1 MDLSPDP
8 SMPMSAQI
16 IFLICLILIGAV
28 FKTSETAILSLNKNK
43 VKNAASD
50 GNKKA
55 ERLLKLLENQDKHL
69 SAIQI
74 VITFV
79 TILATAI
86 LTIGLSVRLTHNLA
100 IAGVAYPLQ
109 ISILI
114 ITLVFAFIVLILG
127 KFYPIKVANRHP
139 EKIAIFFVSFIAFFS
154 LILTPVIF
162 ILTKLTNL
170 FLLITKQ
177 NSTTDADEFFEDEVM
192 SMLEVGKETGVLKE
206 EGQKMIT
213 SIFAFDDKLAEEIMT
228 PRTDV
233 FTIDIDDEADEYMD
247 ELMTLRYSRIPVYEN
262 DSDNII
268 GILNI
273 KDFFINAKEV
283 GFNNVDIKS
292 ILREP
297 YFVPATK
304 KIDDLFFDLQ
314 KTKKHMA
321 ILIDEYGGFSG
332 IVTMEDIIEEVM
344 GDITDEYDEDELEIE
359 QIDESTYMIN
369 GLVSLDDLNEQLGIN
384 LESDNIDTIGGFIID
399 ILGEIPADDGEEANL
414 QPDADIGIAIET
426 AADEQVNINP
436 RVVEYHNLVFTI
448 ESVKER
454 RIEKVKL
461 HIMPEEELTENED
474 TTQKSN

>member
-16 IFLICLILIGAV
+16 ILLICLILIGAV

-43 VKNAASD
+43 VKSAASD

-69 SAIQI
+69 FAIQI

-79 TILATAI
+79 TVLATAI

-162 ILTKLTNL
+162 ILTKLTDL

-177 NSTTDADEFFEDEVM
+177 NSTTDTDEFFEDEVM

-233 FTIDIDDEADEYMD
+233 FTIDIDDEAEEYMD

-273 KDFFINAKEV
+273 KDFFMNAKEV

-314 KTKKHMA
+314 KSKKHMA

-344 GDITDEYDEDELEIE
+344 GEITDEYDEDELEIE

-369 GLVSLDDLNEQLGIN
+369 GLVSLDDLNEQLEIN

-399 ILGEIPADDGEEANL
+399 ILGEIPADDGEE
-414 QPDADIGIAIET
+414 DG
-426 AADEQVNINP
+426 NP
-436 RVVEYHNLVFTI
+436 RVVEYNNLLFTI

-461 HIMPEEELTENED
+461 HIMPEEESIEGEVD
-474 TTQKSN
+474 QKGG

>member
-1 MDLSPDP
+1 MASSPDP

-16 IFLICLILIGAV
+16 ILLICLIIIGAV

-86 LTIGLSVRLTHNLA
+86 LIAGLSVSLTNYLA
-100 IAGVAYPLQ
+100 TSGVAYPLQ

-114 ITLVFAFIVLILG
+114 ITLVFAFIFLILG

-139 EKIAIFFVSFIAFFS
+139 EKIAIFFVNFVAFFS

-162 ILTKLTNL
+162 ILTKLTDL

-177 NSTTDADEFFEDEVM
+177 NSTADTDEFFEDEVM

-233 FTIDIDDEADEYMD
+233 FTIDIDDAAEEYMD
-247 ELMTLRYSRIPVYEN
+247 ELMTLKYSRIPVYEN

-273 KDFFINAKEV
+273 KDFFISAKEV

-399 ILGEIPADDGEEANL
+399 ILGEIPADDGEE
-414 QPDADIGIAIET
+414 IEVQSS
-426 AADEQVNINP
+426 AESEVEADEQVNINP
-436 RVVEYHNLVFTI
+436 RVVEYNNLLFTI

-474 TTQKSN
+474 IIQKSN